1 MRGDTR
7 DRKQAKARQPEAAGI
22 RPRSEDAK
30 AAKKHAAHALDQRAH
45 IQQTR
50 VADGEGIEKP
60 SGRGK
65 PQKKAAAAPKKR
77 AAAKKTRKR
86 SK

>member
-1 MRGDTR
+1 MRGDIR
-7 DRKQAKARQPEAAGI
+7 DRKQAKAAQADSARVRQ
-22 RPRSEDAK
+22 RSEDAK
-30 AAKKHAAHALDQRAH
+30 AQRKHAAHALDQRTH

-65 PQKKAAAAPKKR
+65 PQKKGAAKTR
-77 AAAKKTRKR
+77 TTAKKTGKR

>member
-7 DRKQAKARQPEAAGI
+7 DRKQAKTPETVRVRQ
-22 RPRSEDAK
+22 RSEDAK
-30 AAKKHAAHALDQRAH
+30 AQRKHAAHALDQRTH

-77 AAAKKTRKR
+77 ATAKQARKR

>member
-7 DRKQAKARQPEAAGI
+7 DRKQPKAGQPDAVR

-30 AAKKHAAHALDQRAH
+30 AAKTHAAHSLDQRAH

-65 PQKKAAAAPKKR
+65 PQKKRPAAPKKG
-77 AAAKKTRKR
+77 AAARKARKR

>member
-7 DRKQAKARQPEAAGI
+7 ERKGDQGGQRNEVKKRG
-22 RPRSEDAK
+22 RSEDAK
-30 AAKKHAAHALDQRAH
+30 AQKAHAAHALDQRKH

-50 VADGEGIEKP
+50 VADGEGFEKP
-60 SGRGK
+60 SARGK
-65 PQKKAAAAPKKR
+65 AQKKRTKGR
-77 AAAKKTRKR
+77 AKATRARAKKG